1 MTRTTSTERLA
12 TLEQRLG
19 DHEARCEERL
29 AEIKSTVSSTLQA
42 VEGLKSRAWG
52 VVAALLAW
60 ALAQLWSDN
69 AQHFERLEREKPLAA
84 RSLVVG
90 AISPNSLR
98 HSPPYGPQSGPH
110 KSGEF

>member
-1 MTRTTSTERLA
+1 MSMTRTTSTERLA

-29 AEIKSTVSSTLQA
+29 GEIKSTVSSTLQA

-69 AQHFERLEREKPLAA
+69 AQHFERLEREKPLVA
-84 RSLVVG
+84 RTLIVG
-90 AISPNSLR
+90 AQA
-98 HSPPYGPQSGPH
+98 GPDKTG
-110 KSGEF
+110 GI